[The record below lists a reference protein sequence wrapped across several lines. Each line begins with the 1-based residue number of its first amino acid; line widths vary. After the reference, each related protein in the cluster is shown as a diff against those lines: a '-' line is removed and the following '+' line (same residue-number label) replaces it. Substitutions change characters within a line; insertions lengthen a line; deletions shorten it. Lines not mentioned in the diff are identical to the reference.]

1 MSTMTEVRL
10 QRTISAPPSRVYR
23 AWLDPDLLRRWL
35 APGEM
40 TVTRVEGDERVGGT
54 YRVWQASAEGED
66 VGGFEWELVELVPDE
81 RLVFVWRLVGPDRA
95 VDTALDSRLTVTLRE
110 TPGGGTELTLVH
122 DRLDAFA
129 AAMPGIAEQVG
140 PGWGMALDK
149 LPAAVAA

>member
-23 AWLDPDLLRRWL
+23 AWLDPDMLRRWL

-40 TVTRVEGDERVGGT
+40 TVKRVEGDERVGGT
-54 YRVWQASAEGED
+54 YRIWQASAEGED
-66 VGGFEWELVELVPDE
+66 VGGFEWELVDLVPDE
-81 RLVFVWRLVGPDRA
+81 RLVFVWRFVGPDRV

-110 TPGGGTELTLVH
+110 APGGGTELTLVH

-129 AAMPGIAEQVG
+129 AATPDVAELIG
-140 PGWGMALDK
+140 TGWDMALDK
-149 LPAAVAA
+149 LPAVVGA